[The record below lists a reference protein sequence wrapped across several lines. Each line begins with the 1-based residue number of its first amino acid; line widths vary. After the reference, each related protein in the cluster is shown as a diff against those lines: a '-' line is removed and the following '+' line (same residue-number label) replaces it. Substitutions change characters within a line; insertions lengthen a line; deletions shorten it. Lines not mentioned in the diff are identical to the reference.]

1 VLCVSKA
8 ETEEQ
13 SDKHTWFSSSSVV
26 VVVVVVV
33 SYGGGGNRKVLS
45 VTDSLRRER

>member
-26 VVVVVVV
+26 IVVVV

>member
-33 SYGGGGNRKVLS
+33 MRGGNRKYCLS
-45 VTDSLRRER
+45 QIH